1 VRVRPSSRARRWR
14 LQLDYRGDL
23 EVVVPEQEARLL
35 LRKEGSYQ
43 TAVQGFVERNRRWI
57 ERAVRRTTS
66 QREAYAESRAAG
78 LPTSLD
84 FPLCKE
90 LWLVEY
96 RPTPSRSVSAKPG
109 GLRRVQGTRQVFAL
123 RLSGATSDEE
133 LCRRALVRFVARRA
147 KEAIPPFARE
157 VCREVGAAPRSI
169 TVNNRKSAWGVCT
182 RTGDIRID
190 RRVLFL
196 PADLVRQIVLHEAA
210 HLKHLDHSVR
220 FYEELYSYEGSTQ
233 EAERA
238 VKQATPLIPA
248 WLLDA

>member
-1 VRVRPSSRARRWR
+1 M
-14 LQLDYRGDL
+14 QLDYRGVL
-23 EVVVPEQEARLL
+23 EVVVPEGAARGLL
-35 LRKEGSYQ
+35 CRADARALSPEDR
-43 TAVQGFVERNRRWI
+43 AVRDFVEGHRAWI
-57 ERAVRRTTS
+57 ERTARRTAS
-66 QREAYAESRAAG
+66 QREAYEESRAAG
-78 LPTSLD
+78 LPASLD

-96 RPTPSRSVSAKPG
+96 RPTQARSVTAKPD
-109 GLRRVQGTRQVFAL
+109 GLRRIQGIRQVFAL
-123 RLSGATSDEE
+123 RLSGATSDEG

-147 KEAIPPFARE
+147 KEAIPPFAWE
-157 VCREVGAAPRSI
+157 VCREVGASPRSI

-182 RTGDIRID
+182 HAGDIRID

-196 PADLVRQIVLHEAA
+196 PADLARQIVLHEAA
-210 HLKHLDHSVR
+210 HLMHLDHSVR